1 MAIMAEGA
9 SAVPEPSV
17 VQEPIEPKRPFLP
30 TLTRLLPYWFTVASF
45 AWATAIVLAWNS
57 DKAYYG
63 FQAQVVDPVRASR
76 LFL

>member
-1 MAIMAEGA
+1 MSEGA
-9 SAVPEPSV
+9 SAVPEPSIV
-17 VQEPIEPKRPFLP
+17 PEPIKPKRSFIP

-45 AWATAIVLAWNS
+45 VWAIAIAHAWNS

-63 FQAQVVDPVRASR
+63 FKAQVVDPVRAYL